1 MNKEQK
7 LIQQAKAFDM
17 ETLSFIYDEY
27 SPGLYRYAIRQL
39 GDEHQAEDCVA
50 ETFDRFLTALKHGKG
65 PRQYLR
71 AYLYRIAHN
80 WITDQYRRK
89 GPPEIP
95 LEDELAGDQKENPES
110 QVAALL
116 MGEKLRGMLAF
127 LTPEQRQ
134 VISLKFLEGW
144 SVKEISEALEKPVG
158 AVKSLQHRGLNALKR
173 MWEEKE
179 TVQ

>member
-17 ETLSFIYDEY
+17 ETLSLIYEEY
-27 SPGLYRYAIRQL
+27 SPELYRYAFRQL
-39 GDEHQAEDCVA
+39 GDQHQAEDCVA

-71 AYLYRIAHN
+71 AYLYRVAHN
-80 WITDQYRRK
+80 WITDQFRRK

-95 LEDELAGDQKENPES
+95 LEDEIAGDQKDNPET
-110 QVAALL
+110 QVASLL
-116 MGEKLRGMLAF
+116 MGEKIRGLLA
-127 LTPEQRQ
+127 LITPDQRQ
-134 VISLKFLEGW
+134 VILLKFMEGW
-144 SVKEISEALEKPVG
+144 SNKEIAEAIDKPIG